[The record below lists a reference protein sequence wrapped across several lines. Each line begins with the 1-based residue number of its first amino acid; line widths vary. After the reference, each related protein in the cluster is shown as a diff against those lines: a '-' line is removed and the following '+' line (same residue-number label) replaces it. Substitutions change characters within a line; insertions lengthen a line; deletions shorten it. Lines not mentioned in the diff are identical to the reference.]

1 MTGDC
6 LIFCCCYWGFFC
18 KRKQSGKRLVKQERF
33 FSKVLLTVWQ
43 GCFSP
48 VFLTWSGVVNFPFSS
63 QCCSLPSEHEMH
75 CWCCWW
81 ETHSRC
87 RCWET
92 GEVMKFP
99 PLLLKRKIFN
109 LLCTNMKS
117 QARLPGGSMGKD
129 RGQHKVWDPLWGT
142 CLCQSLL
149 WVLGESAYSGRL
161 SSGGFLLSW
170 GRKYPSCAINVHSAE
185 HHLKDHGA
193 RSVGEMS
200 SGLAM
205 CSPTLMSV
213 TLIALAW
220 FLHMCVW

>member
-1 MTGDC
+1 MEAVWEEVGKAWEIFLQSASDC
-6 LIFCCCYWGFFC
+6 LAGMFFSC
-18 KRKQSGKRLVKQERF
+18 ISYLIRSGKFSIF
-33 FSKVLLTVWQ
+33 FSVLFFAFWTWNALLVLLVGNT
-43 GCFSP
+43 FK
-48 VFLTWSGVVNFPFSS
+48 
-63 QCCSLPSEHEMH
+63 
-75 CWCCWW
+75 
-81 ETHSRC
+81 
-87 RCWET
+87 CWET

-99 PLLLKRKIFN
+99 PLLLKRNIFN

-149 WVLGESAYSGRL
+149 WVLGESACSGRL
-161 SSGGFLLSW
+161 PSGGFLLSW

-185 HHLKDHGA
+185 RHLKDHGA